1 MKNLSNLLS
10 SKSWTCSQ
18 LRLKHSPFSPFHS
31 MINLLVFEGIEI
43 ITFLTGILIGFCLL
57 IFLQKFRY
65 TSTLSVLSELQKSMS
80 NSKIFDDIED
90 FKHLI
95 QKKVKP

>member
-1 MKNLSNLLS
+1 
-10 SKSWTCSQ
+10 
-18 LRLKHSPFSPFHS
+18 
-31 MINLLVFEGIEI
+31 MINLLVFEVIEI
-43 ITFLTGILIGFCLL
+43 ITFLTGILIGLFLL
-57 IFLQKFRY
+57 VFVQKFRY

-80 NSKIFDDIED
+80 NSEIFDDIEE